1 MRTLDCQG
9 AALAAH
15 LQGSRDG
22 AAKMMQGQGNG
33 AVKSICV
40 GDTPKKYSQ
49 KKCFRRALAAVAGN
63 ALAATSAGATVA

>member
-22 AAKMMQGQGNG
+22 AAKMMQGQGSG
-33 AVKSICV
+33 AMKSICV
-40 GDTPKKYSQ
+40 GDMPKKFHKNVS
-49 KKCFRRALAAVAGN
+49 KKMFQESFGGSHR
-63 ALAATSAGATVA
+63 